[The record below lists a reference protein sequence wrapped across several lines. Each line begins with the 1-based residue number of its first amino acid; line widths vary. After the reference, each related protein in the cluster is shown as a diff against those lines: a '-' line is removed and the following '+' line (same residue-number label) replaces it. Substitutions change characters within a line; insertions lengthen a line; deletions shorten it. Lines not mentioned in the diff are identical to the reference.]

1 MQGVECDEA
10 LPGGALVSRTRPAN
24 LSASIRQRLLNLS
37 RERNEVF
44 NLVLMRYALER
55 LLYRLA
61 QSGHANDF
69 VLKGAML
76 FTVWTEKLHRP
87 TKDLDLLGHGN
98 DSGERLKALFQKIC
112 QVKVEPDGLVFD
124 ESTVRVEEIRDD
136 QEYQGQRIRLTAH
149 LGNARI
155 PVQIDVAFG
164 DVITPRTEEIDYP
177 TLLNMSHPRVR
188 SYPRETVVSEKLQAM
203 VALGMV
209 NSRMKDFYDI
219 WIISKQFPFDGAIL
233 TRAIRATFEQR
244 RTQIPKGI
252 PAALSDEFVTN
263 QEKVTQW
270 RAFLKR
276 TLLADRGVELSL
288 VINELRNFLI
298 PPLRVAASGESF
310 SRLWKEGGPWVHR
323 SSLT

>member
-1 MQGVECDEA
+1 
-10 LPGGALVSRTRPAN
+10 VSQTRPAN

-55 LLYRLA
+55 FLYRLA
-61 QSGHANDF
+61 RSEHAENF

-76 FTVWTEKLHRP
+76 FTAWTEKLHRP

-98 DSGERLKALFQKIC
+98 DSGEHLKALFQKIC
-112 QVKVEPDGLVFD
+112 QAKVEPDGLVFD

-164 DVITPRTEEIDYP
+164 DVITPGTEEIDYP
-177 TLLNMSHPRVR
+177 TLLNMPPPRIR

-203 VALGMV
+203 VTLGMV

-219 WIISKQFPFDGAIL
+219 WVISKQFPFEGLTL
-233 TRAIRATFEQR
+233 TRAIQATFERR
-244 RTQIPKGI
+244 RTQIPKNI
-252 PAALSDEFVTN
+252 PAALSDEFAAN
-263 QEKVTQW
+263 QEKGTQW

-276 TLLADRGVELSL
+276 TQLADQGFELSL

-298 PPLRVAASGESF
+298 PPLRAAASGESF
-310 SRLWKEGGPWVHR
+310 SLLWEEGGPWVHL
-323 SSLT
+323 SYLT